1 VINESQHYTPVSM
14 QPILRSQAMRVWLVS
29 CAVTL
34 GWLLLILAAPIAKA
48 NGLTSISSPLYHF
61 FSFICHQIPARSFHI
76 DGEQFGVCSR
86 CFGVY
91 FGLLL
96 GFAVYPLWRRI
107 DETESIPRIWLFL
120 SLVPIAVDW
129 SLTVFGI
136 WENTFTS
143 RFVTGLILGV
153 ACATYIVPAGV
164 EIARNLTIRS
174 RIKKAAKF
182 GG

>member
-1 VINESQHYTPVSM
+1 MTEYIPLNLK
-14 QPILRSQAMRVWLVS
+14 PILRSQALRVWLVG
-29 CAVTL
+29 CALTL
-34 GWLLLILAAPIAKA
+34 AWVLLILTAPIAKA
-48 NGLTSISSPLYHF
+48 NGLTGVSSPLYHF
-61 FSFICHQIPARSFHI
+61 FSFICHQIPARSFHL
-76 DGEQFGVCSR
+76 DGEPFGVCSR

-91 FGLLL
+91 SGLLL
-96 GFAVYPLWRRI
+96 GFLIYPLWRQI

-120 SLVPIAVDW
+120 SLVPISIDW

-153 ACATYIVPAGV
+153 ACATFIVPAIV
-164 EIARNLTIRS
+164 EITRNLTMRS
-174 RIKKAAKF
+174 RIKKAAHQ